1 MEIGAIPV
9 GGCAKH
15 RKMCE
20 YRSCIIIPT
29 MVENAIDLEPPRRIH
44 GEYEVSGHWIGVPHS
59 WRVSHLWS
67 AVIRWV
73 IHLIWDPHPCNWSS
87 RFVHLPFQVC
97 MRGDPVNKPDL
108 AEKKYVPSGTLLN
121 FWQILPGEQCSVHL
135 PVIGSGWLILVPN
148 E

>member
-44 GEYEVSGHWIGVPHS
+44 GEYEVFNHEIWGYMICHISYFQTNPVLVDTFM
-59 WRVSHLWS
+59 RNEVSVCSLLFHNMSTQWSNCGLWF
-67 AVIRWV
+67 
-73 IHLIWDPHPCNWSS
+73 P
-87 RFVHLPFQVC
+87 
-97 MRGDPVNKPDL
+97 KL
-108 AEKKYVPSGTLLN
+108 A
-121 FWQILPGEQCSVHL
+121 ISVA
-135 PVIGSGWLILVPN
+135 
-148 E
+148 

>member
-44 GEYEVSGHWIGVPHS
+44 GEYEVSGHWITRGT
-59 WRVSHLWS
+59 
-67 AVIRWV
+67 
-73 IHLIWDPHPCNWSS
+73 
-87 RFVHLPFQVC
+87 PFLESFA
-97 MRGDPVNKPDL
+97 NL
-108 AEKKYVPSGTLLN
+108 
-121 FWQILPGEQCSVHL
+121 
-135 PVIGSGWLILVPN
+135 
-148 E
+148 